1 MGLFLISTSSVDNIV
16 DKPLLTRQ
24 NARICGVLLNLPI
37 PQAKINAL
45 KFKHLACCYK
55 LGISVYA
62 ANSYKMSWRGISPPG
77 AAPRSALPAYFQLF
91 LARSRTSMR
100 TLSGMGLR
108 LWRVVASTQT
118 HSSKCLS
125 MAGARKRLRAA

>member
-16 DKPLLTRQ
+16 DKPLLTSQ
-24 NARICGVLLNLPI
+24 SARICGVLLNLPI
-37 PQAKINAL
+37 PQAKI
-45 KFKHLACCYK
+45 KPFGFKHLACCCK
-55 LGISVYA
+55 RCFSVYA

-77 AAPRSALPAYFQLF
+77 RLEADYFQLF

-108 LWRVVASTQT
+108 LCRVLASTQT